1 MADVTLE
8 ELFIKYNAKFSAT
21 TAEIGAWNTLDVVD
35 VPISEVRLMS
45 GKLGAVAENTVETSV
60 GLFG

>member
-1 MADVTLE
+1 MATVTLE
-8 ELFIKYNAKFSAT
+8 DLFIDYNAKFTAT

-35 VPISEVRLMS
+35 VTVARLMS
-45 GKLGAVAENTVETSV
+45 GKLGADNTVETSV